1 MFTWQFRQSGTAR
14 GLTPAIE
21 RLGAATTSTDTAN
34 CVQLAGRLVER
45 DALRQTPAGI
55 DVIAFRMLHESQA
68 MEAGGLRDVRA
79 EVDAVA
85 FEGQARLL
93 AGCALDARLAVEGF
107 LCARSRRS
115 KRLVLHVTKL
125 EFTEGA

>member
-1 MFTWQFRQSGTAR
+1 
-14 GLTPAIE
+14 
-21 RLGAATTSTDTAN
+21 
-34 CVQLAGRLVER
+34 VQLAGRLVER
-45 DALRQTPAGI
+45 DALRQTPAGV